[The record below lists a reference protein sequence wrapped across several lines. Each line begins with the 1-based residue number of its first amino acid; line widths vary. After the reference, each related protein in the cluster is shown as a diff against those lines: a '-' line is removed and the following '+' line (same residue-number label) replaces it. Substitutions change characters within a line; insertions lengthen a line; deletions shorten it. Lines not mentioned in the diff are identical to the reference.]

1 MRSGGGFAKIR
12 EGKVGARR
20 AVPLLYWFAG
30 FPLRCNS
37 KNYEWNRWNTPT
49 LPDNTVQL
57 ALIIRDARAHVGR

>member
-1 MRSGGGFAKIR
+1 MRGVK
-12 EGKVGARR
+12 EGRR
-20 AVPLLYWFAG
+20 GPCPLLYWFAG